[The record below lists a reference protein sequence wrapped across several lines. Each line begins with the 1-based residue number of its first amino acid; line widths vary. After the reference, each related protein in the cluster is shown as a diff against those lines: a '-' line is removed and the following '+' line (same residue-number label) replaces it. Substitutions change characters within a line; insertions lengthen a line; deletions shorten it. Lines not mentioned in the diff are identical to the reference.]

1 MNTNIAIN
9 GFGRIGRV
17 TLRSLMEKGNLRV
30 QAINDLTDIETM
42 AYLLKYDSVHGPF
55 PGEIK
60 TNGSNLI
67 INGQQIPVYAEKDP
81 ANLPWES
88 LGVDVV
94 LESTGKFRKKEEAA
108 LHLDAGAKKVILS
121 APPKGTHKQE
131 IPNVVLGV
139 NDKILEQEHPILSNA
154 SCTTNCLAPM
164 VKVLDDYWGI
174 ENGLMTTVH
183 AYTSTQNLQDGP
195 SPKDLR
201 RARAATQNIIPTST
215 GATDAIGEVIPALNG
230 KLTGMAMRVPVIDGS
245 ITDLNCTLKKKAT
258 VDEINQAFAKEASD
272 QFTGIIGYNDDEIV
286 SSDIIGNDHS
296 CVFDAASTQV
306 VGNMVKVIGWYDNEK
321 GYSARCAELME
332 KVVEKPAMAF

>member
-1 MNTNIAIN
+1 MTTNIAIN
-9 GFGRIGRV
+9 GFGRIGRI
-17 TLRSLMEKGNLRV
+17 TFRSIMEKGNLRV
-30 QAINDLTDIETM
+30 QAINDLTDIDTI
-42 AYLLKYDSVHGPF
+42 AYLLKYDSVHGAF
-55 PGEIK
+55 PGEVK

-67 INGQQIPVYAEKDP
+67 INGQKIPVYAEKDP
-81 ANLPWES
+81 ANLPWEK

-108 LHLDAGAKKVILS
+108 LHFYAGAKKVILS
-121 APPKGTHKQE
+121 APPKGKHKQE

-139 NDKILEQEHPILSNA
+139 NDEILEQEHPILSNA

-174 ENGLMTTVH
+174 ENGMMTTVH

-195 SPKDLR
+195 SKDLR
-201 RARAATQNIIPTST
+201 RTRAATQNIIPTST
-215 GATDAIGEVIPALNG
+215 GATDAIGEVIPELEG

-245 ITDLNCTLKKKAT
+245 ITDLNCTLKTKAT
-258 VDEINQAFAKEASD
+258 TEEINKAFANEASD
-272 QFTGIIGYNDDEIV
+272 RLKGIMDYNEDEIV

-296 CVFDAASTQV
+296 CIFDADSTQV
-306 VGNMVKVIGWYDNEK
+306 VGNMVKVMGWYDNEK

-332 KVVEKPAMAF
+332 KVGEKLTMVV